1 MQQTCCLTVLPS
13 DGASRVKQT
22 HTILHRLKNVS
33 LTSADLATDTQLI
46 LQFFNL
52 FHFRAF
58 FFLKY
63 SLTICTKYVWEST
76 IDFLLM
82 RCLL

>member
-58 FFLKY
+58 FFFDIFINNLHQIRLGVY
-63 SLTICTKYVWEST
+63 Y
-76 IDFLLM
+76 
-82 RCLL
+82 